1 MITGESIPVEK
12 VEGDPLI
19 GATINQ
25 RGLLHMRATKVGADT
40 VLASII
46 RLVEQAQGSK
56 APIQRLADTISGIF
70 VPVVLVIASL
80 TFIGWAVVGNVT
92 SASTNAATM
101 AASSNP
107 WIIAIVAAVALLGVA
122 CPCAFGLATPTA
134 IMVRTGK
141 GAEPGILIKG
151 GESLERIK
159 AVHAIL
165 LDKTG
170 TITKGKP
177 ELTDMVTVPGVLEDD
192 LLRLIAG
199 AEQGSEHP
207 QTARDS
213 DHIGQ
218 LRFALRN

>member
-70 VPVVLVIASL
+70 VPMVLVIASL
-80 TFIGWAVVGNVT
+80 TFLGWAIVGNVT

-107 WIIAIVAAVALLGVA
+107 CITSVGAAVALPGVA
-122 CPCAFGLATPTA
+122 LRCWFGFPQPTPRL
-134 IMVRTGK
+134 VRQGKRAETG
-141 GAEPGILIKG
+141 I
-151 GESLERIK
+151 
-159 AVHAIL
+159 
-165 LDKTG
+165 
-170 TITKGKP
+170 
-177 ELTDMVTVPGVLEDD
+177 
-192 LLRLIAG
+192 
-199 AEQGSEHP
+199 
-207 QTARDS
+207 
-213 DHIGQ
+213 
-218 LRFALRN
+218 